1 MESWCM
7 GAKIYPA
14 LEQSKLFF
22 ELDTLFAELKLK
34 NWKLYIIDIILNL
47 MMNLTY
53 SGPLSQVTGKK
64 FDRRSD
70 DVESQNAIDL
80 NMTDIWEEKCD

>member
-1 MESWCM
+1 M
-7 GAKIYPA
+7 
-14 LEQSKLFF
+14 
-22 ELDTLFAELKLK
+22 
-34 NWKLYIIDIILNL
+34 YIIMIILNL
-47 MMNLTY
+47 MKNLTY

-80 NMTDIWEEKCD
+80 NMTDI